1 MRRLLCVMLRHLRLV
16 LKLRML
22 RRMFRGIET
31 RSHGSHCRVSDRQ
44 ARRDLLRGVVVAAPT
59 VEVER
64 SGGVIGVHADEL
76 VLTRRR
82 RRHRGR
88 RVRSR
93 ARRKRVL
100 SFGGRGMILA
110 SAKVGEWHAKLEE
123 VGEVIVGAGH
133 KRVILELIRPGRQR
147 WLWIHFCFFLRSVVF
162 VLCSGSGIG
171 KRSDMMMRS
180 EEKRRRE
187 QGKGEGRQYR

>member
-1 MRRLLCVMLRHLRLV
+1 MGARRMRRLLCVMLRHLRLV
-16 LKLRML
+16 LKL
-22 RRMFRGIET
+22 RMFRGIET

-44 ARRDLLRGVVVAAPT
+44 ARRGLLRGVVMAAPT

-76 VLTRRR
+76 VLTCRR

-88 RVRSR
+88 RVRNR

-110 SAKVGEWHAKLEE
+110 SAQVGEWHAKLEE

-147 WLWIHFCFFLRSVVF
+147 WLWIHFCFFF
-162 VLCSGSGIG
+162 VLWSSFFAVTVVSGN
-171 KRSDMMMRS
+171 
-180 EEKRRRE
+180 
-187 QGKGEGRQYR
+187 GRII